1 MFSSLFFY
9 LYLGL
14 ISYSDLKSG
23 LIPNILV
30 YSLFLTVFSLKIST
44 DFNRMFFCLVAA
56 IAVTLILLAVRH
68 FTKGL
73 GAGDIKLLFVTT
85 FCTGFFCIVLAII
98 VSCLAGILAF
108 CLLKALRKPV
118 LTIPFAP
125 FITLGYLSVDL
136 FGKKF
141 I

>member
-1 MFSSLFFY
+1 MFISLFFY

-14 ISYSDLKSG
+14 ISFSDLKSEI
-23 LIPNILV
+23 IPNIFV
-30 YSLFLTVFSLKIST
+30 FSLFLTAFCLKISD
-44 DFNRMFFCLVAA
+44 DFSSLPVSIAA
-56 IAVTLILLAVRH
+56 AVVIALFLFAVRH

-73 GAGDIKLLFVTT
+73 GLGDVKLLFVTT
-85 FCTGFFCIVLAII
+85 FCTGFFCSMLAII

-108 CLLKALRKPV
+108 CLLKTLRKTV
-118 LTIPFAP
+118 LKIPFAP